1 MSLIARLKA
10 WRERRY
16 WQKRHLNFLR
26 NMIRTDHQW
35 LRADWRGGILL
46 ERYEK
51 MLSTDWHKHDY
62 EDIDDLRKR
71 LGWCPH
77 DQLRR
82 KHGRR

>member
-1 MSLIARLKA
+1 MSLIARFKA
-10 WRERRY
+10 WREKRY
-16 WQKRHLNFLR
+16 WEKRHLAFLR
-26 NMIRTDHQW
+26 RIINTDRQW
-35 LRADWRGGILL
+35 LSVDRRGEILL
-46 ERYEK
+46 ERYQK
-51 MLSTDWHKHDY
+51 MLSPDWYKHPY